1 MSTLIEPAD
10 LILKKWPDRVPAHA
24 EPRRSEPK
32 NTTDALSEALEVIA
46 AARALLA
53 SSGRLS
59 APKVATLFG
68 LSTAKLGRII
78 GSSRQALGKTP
89 DAPAIQDGLRPF
101 ERIARLRAI
110 LSETDFRGWLNRAN
124 HHLDDHPPMQMIES
138 GRAGVVADLV
148 EAMLTGAPS

>member
-1 MSTLIEPAD
+1 MSTAIEPGD
-10 LILKKWPDRVPAHA
+10 VIVRKRPDSVSAHA
-24 EPRRSEPK
+24 EPRRTEPK
-32 NTTDALSEALEVIA
+32 TATDALGEALEAIA
-46 AARALLA
+46 AVRPLLA

-59 APKVATLFG
+59 APKVAALFG

-89 DAPAIQDGLRPF
+89 DALAIQDRLRPF

-110 LSETDFRGWLNRAN
+110 VSETDFRGWLNRAN

-138 GRAGVVADLV
+138 GRAAVVADLV
-148 EAMLTGAPS
+148 ESMLTGMPS

>member
-1 MSTLIEPAD
+1 MSTAIKSRD
-10 LILKKWPDRVPAHA
+10 SILKKRSDSALAHA
-24 EPRRSEPK
+24 EPRRTEPK
-32 NTTDALSEALEVIA
+32 TATDALGEALEVIA
-46 AARALLA
+46 AVRPLLA

-59 APKVATLFG
+59 APKVAALFG
-68 LSTAKLGRII
+68 LSTAKMGRII

-89 DAPAIQDGLRPF
+89 DSPAIQDGLRPF

-148 EAMLTGAPS
+148 EAMMTGAPS